1 MASGGL
7 SVRALAA
14 PNMPPAP
21 LKWIQMN
28 VPQDDRTPGKPAD
41 GKNAALQVLP
51 ATNDFIRTIK
61 DPLNLISVIGPA
73 GSGKSA
79 YKLHHQY
86 IIHI

>member
-7 SVRALAA
+7 SIRALAA

-21 LKWIQMN
+21 LRWLEMDI
-28 VPQDDRTPGKPAD
+28 PQDGPAAEKLPA
-41 GKNAALQVLP
+41 GANAALRVLP

-73 GSGKSA
+73 RSGKSMYLPSA
-79 YKLHHQY
+79 S
-86 IIHI
+86 